1 MNAALAP
8 LVAQPE
14 PQPEPQPQALQF
26 MPQTPWQ
33 RAKFALVGRWIWD
46 QACRSLAAASSCADG
61 DERGAMQRLWSRRVL
76 RHLDVSIR
84 MRGKIPSDATPHVVV
99 ALHESL
105 IDALCLLQLPLV
117 QRFAARREVFAW
129 PGIGPA
135 LANMR
140 HTPIDPEHG
149 ARAYRQLLVA
159 AADAHAAGEHFVV
172 FPQGT
177 VLGIETAFRCGAFR
191 VAQALRA
198 PILPV
203 VITGTHRVW
212 EHPFAS
218 TLRYGQTVGVEILE
232 PVPVATVSA
241 MDTRELCSFVEQRMK
256 RAALS
261 GALPD
266 PRHFVPERDGF
277 WDGYAYAIDPAFGEV
292 FTSVAERRAAARSLC
307 SVKVA

>member
-1 MNAALAP
+1 MNAVIGPSVAP
-8 LVAQPE
+8 
-14 PQPEPQPQALQF
+14 PQPLRFA
-26 MPQTPWQ
+26 PQTPWQ
-33 RAKFALVGRWIWD
+33 RAKFALIGQWLWD
-46 QACRSLAAASSCADG
+46 QACRSLVATPYSASG
-61 DERGAMQRLWSRRVL
+61 DERSAIQRLWSQRVL
-76 RHLDVSIR
+76 RHLDVSIHL
-84 MRGKIPSDATPHVVV
+84 RGTVPSDNTPHIIV

-105 IDALCLLQLPLV
+105 IDALCLLRLPLV

-149 ARAYRQLLVA
+149 TRAYRQLLVA
-159 AADAHAAGEHFVV
+159 AADAKAAGEHFVV

-191 VAQALRA
+191 VAQSLRA

-212 EHPFAS
+212 EHPFAP
-218 TLRYGQTVGVEILE
+218 TVRYGQTVGVELLDAI
-232 PVPVATVSA
+232 PATTVSA
-241 MDTRELCSFVEQRMK
+241 LGSRELCDLVEQRMK

-261 GALPD
+261 GALPT
-266 PRHFVPERDGF
+266 PRHFLPERDGF
-277 WDGYAYAIDPAFGEV
+277 WDDYAYAIDPAFGEL
-292 FTSVAERRAAARSLC
+292 FATVAARRAAVRRLC
-307 SVKVA
+307 RAPAA